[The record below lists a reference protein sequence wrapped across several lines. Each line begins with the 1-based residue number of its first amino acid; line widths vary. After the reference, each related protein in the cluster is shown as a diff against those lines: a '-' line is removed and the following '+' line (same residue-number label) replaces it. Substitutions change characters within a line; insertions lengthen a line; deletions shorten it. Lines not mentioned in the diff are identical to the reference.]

1 MTSPGRQSEQLSD
14 QPVGLPRRDKAKVP
28 KLVARALTTRIQ
40 VSGWRFLMDRLSHAV
55 MRWDPSMQ
63 HEPEKN
69 SAKSKWAGIAVA
81 VVFTMG
87 CVLLSMIMPRGVM
100 RDSDLLVADRDTQAL
115 YVRINDKL
123 HPVLNITSANLI
135 LGTPKKPVLVK
146 PSELSRLPRGPLVG
160 IFGAPERMPSPDANI
175 ADSSWAV
182 CDTASPTGTM
192 KVTVIGAPMFTD
204 DSIGALAEGTAVL
217 ARFGDETDLVYN
229 GHRTPID
236 LNDKAVALAVGLD
249 TSTSPP
255 VPMSRGLH
263 DALNAT
269 PQLVVPPI
277 AAAGTPTPPE
287 WALNPSVLIGS
298 IVKVRHVD
306 GPDQLYVVLTD
317 GLQPIGS
324 VTAAIIRN
332 ADPRGPPPPIEVPAN
347 VLTTIPQ
354 SKALDV
360 GFHPDKPLKIV
371 DPVAKPVTCLSW
383 VKGRQDTTARITVLS
398 GRALPLPVSERSRTV
413 EIVTIDP
420 NGTTANNVYVK
431 PGDGWFLHLVGGT
444 PAAPTTPSQWWVN
457 DTGVRFGM
465 VLTATED
472 AAKSVG
478 LDPASALPAPWEMV
492 RLLPQGPTLSRED
505 ALMSHDGGVVDL
517 NGAPVVIKKPA
528 A

>member
-1 MTSPGRQSEQLSD
+1 MTSPGRHSEQLSD
-14 QPVGLPRRDKAKVP
+14 QPIGLPKRDKTRVP

-40 VSGWRFLMDRLSHAV
+40 VSGWRFLMDRLAHSV
-55 MRWDPSMQ
+55 MRWDPSMTHDPQ
-63 HEPEKN
+63 RS
-69 SAKSKWAGIAVA
+69 SARSKWAGIAVA
-81 VVFTMG
+81 VVFAVG
-87 CVLLSMIMPRGVM
+87 CIILSMIMPRGVM

-135 LGTPKKPVLVK
+135 LEKTKKPVLVK
-146 PSELSRLPRGPLVG
+146 PSELSKLPRGPLVG

-175 ADSSWAV
+175 SDSSWAV

-192 KVTVIGAPMFTD
+192 KVTVIGAPMVTD
-204 DSIGALAEGTAVL
+204 DSIGALPEGSAIL

-236 LNDKAVALAVGLD
+236 IHDKAVALAVGLD
-249 TSTSPP
+249 TSIPPP
-255 VPMSRGLH
+255 VAMSRGLH
-263 DALNAT
+263 DALAAT

-277 AAAGTPTPPE
+277 AAAGTPAPPE
-287 WALNPSVLIGS
+287 WALNSSVVIGS

-317 GLQPIGS
+317 GLQPISS

-332 ADPRGPPPPIEVPAN
+332 ADPRSPPPPIEVPAN

-360 GFHPDKPLKIV
+360 GFHPDKPLKII

-383 VKGRQDTTARITVLS
+383 VKGRQDTTARISVLS
-398 GRALPLPVSERSRTV
+398 GRALPLSVEDRARTV
-413 EIVTIDP
+413 EISTVDP
-420 NGTTANNVYVK
+420 NGTTANNVFIK
-431 PGDGWFLHLVGGT
+431 PGDGWFIQLVGGT
-444 PAAPTTPSQWWVN
+444 PAAPTAPSQWWVN

-465 VLTATED
+465 VLTATEN

-478 LDPASALPAPWEMV
+478 LDPASALPGPWEIF

-505 ALMSHDGGVVDL
+505 ALMSHDGGVVDP
-517 NGAPVVIKKPA
+517 NGAPVVIKRPA